1 MDNTQLE
8 LFSGNK
14 NTSDGRIASRRPFWS
29 YIRGYERFIMVVI
42 GFIVTGII
50 CFSIGV
56 EKGKQTAGLLKV
68 NSRFDTAG
76 LQPQQRTAAVLQ
88 QKQAPAMPKEQE
100 SSNSGTDN
108 DSNNYTIQIASYQSR
123 AVAQREAEFLKK
135 KGFSTIVIAKGTYTI
150 LCVGNFPNKQKANTS
165 LVEMKKKY
173 RDCFIRRL

>member
-14 NTSDGRIASRRPFWS
+14 NTTDGRISSRRPFWS
-29 YIRGYERFIMVVI
+29 YIRGYEKFIMVLI

-56 EKGKQTAGLLKV
+56 ERGRQTAGLLKTD
-68 NSRFDTAG
+68 SRFDTAAI
-76 LQPQQRTAAVLQ
+76 QQRPVEI
-88 QKQAPAMPKEQE
+88 PKPRE
-100 SSNSGTDN
+100 STNTKTDN
-108 DSNNYTIQIASYQSR
+108 DSDNYTIQIASYQSR
-123 AVAQREAEFLKK
+123 AVAQREAAFLKK
-135 KGFSTIVIAKGTYTI
+135 KGLTTIIIAKGTYTI
-150 LCVGNFPNKQKANTS
+150 LCVGNFPDKQKANTS